1 MPFGFNNGRK
11 EARWR
16 DERVAAPL
24 VKACNSTAMCLD
36 MCVET
41 ITLFWL
47 KQILPAAAADRAP
60 VFGEVLE
67 IQSFLLP
74 PVLANIFYCF

>member
-1 MPFGFNNGRK
+1 
-11 EARWR
+11 
-16 DERVAAPL
+16 
-24 VKACNSTAMCLD
+24 MCLD

-47 KQILPAAAADRAP
+47 KRILPAAAEDRAP

-67 IQSFLLP
+67 ILSFLLP